1 MRWFG
6 GFSNPTAPPRAPA
19 DSARPWPNVPG
30 FWSVGQWAGYEVRTT
45 CTGRRF
51 VAVIGPCAIAR
62 GDLARLGTFG
72 VPDDVAWRW
81 PGSYTTVE
89 VTDEHTRVWTDLG
102 GAWPVYTTAVDGGV
116 YWASSSR
123 ALAGLTDTGPDLDR
137 LAAWLLA
144 PSVPVLLAGR
154 SAFTGVDLVPAGH
167 RLTVGRDGVVRTNR
181 MWSPRPRSGAAG
193 QRLRAEL
200 AAAMAVRVDA
210 ASAPTVDLSG
220 GYDSTALA
228 LLAHESAGPDQAV
241 TGVTVYPVGHPA
253 GGDLDYARLAAERSG
268 IAHRLMP
275 LDADHSPYT
284 SLRTVPVTD
293 EPAPSTVA
301 YARFSGQLHWM
312 RDTLGTDCHMTGDG
326 GDSLLCSPP
335 IMLADLLATGRNRR
349 GVVETIRW
357 ARLRRLPV
365 WPLVV
370 SAYRTSRTYRAD
382 ALASV
387 SVDLFTGVRK
397 ATPEG
402 DIGWCATDLVPPWAT
417 YEARARAAA
426 VASSMPERVQEPA
439 IGLFAATVAAE
450 GIADV
455 GRSARADIQLA
466 ETAGVPLHNPFTDS
480 RVVDAYLS
488 ISLHERPGPADY
500 KPVLRDALADLFPA
514 ELAAR
519 TTKGDFNPDHY
530 HGMRANLSELHALAE
545 GRLAALDL
553 VDPAEFRRTLTMT
566 AAGLPVAFST
576 VEPAVAAEVW
586 LRALADAPNV
596 VWTPVAAREE
606 AR

>member
-1 MRWFG
+1 M
-6 GFSNPTAPPRAPA
+6 
-19 DSARPWPNVPG
+19 
-30 FWSVGQWAGYEVRTT
+30 

-51 VAVIGPCAIAR
+51 VAVIGPSGIAR
-62 GDLARLGTFG
+62 RDLARLGTFG

-89 VTDEHTRVWTDLG
+89 VTDEFTRVWTDLG
-102 GAWPVYTTAVDGGV
+102 GAWPVYTTAADGGV

-123 ALAGLTDTGPDLDR
+123 ALAGLTHTGPNVDR

-154 SAFTGVDLVPAGH
+154 SAFAGVELVPAGH
-167 RLTVGRDGVVRTNR
+167 RLTVARDGVVRTNQ
-181 MWSPRPRSGAAG
+181 MWSPRPRPGAADH
-193 QRLRAEL
+193 RLRAEL
-200 AAAMAVRVDA
+200 AAAVAVRVVA

-228 LLAHESAGPDQAV
+228 LLAHESVGPDHAV
-241 TGVTVYPVGHPA
+241 TGVTVCPVGHPS
-253 GGDLDYARLAAERSG
+253 GGDLDYARLVAERSG

-275 LDADHSPYT
+275 LDADHAPYT
-284 SLRTVPVTD
+284 SLCAVPVTD

-301 YARFSGQLHWM
+301 HARFSGQLHWM
-312 RDTLGTDCHMTGDG
+312 RTTLGTDCHMTGDG

-365 WPLVV
+365 WSLLV
-370 SAYRTSRTYRAD
+370 SAYRTSRSNRAD
-382 ALASV
+382 ALARLSV
-387 SVDLFTGVRK
+387 ELFTGVRK
-397 ATPEG
+397 AVPKG
-402 DIGWCATDLVPPWAT
+402 DIGWCATDLVPSWAT
-417 YEARARAAA
+417 YDARARAAA
-426 VASSMPERVQEPA
+426 VASSVPQRFPEAA
-439 IGLFAATVAAE
+439 IGMFAATVAAE

-466 ETAGVPLHNPFTDS
+466 ETVGVPLHNPFTDS

-488 ISLHERPGPADY
+488 IPLDERPGSADY

-530 HGMRANLSELHALAE
+530 HGMRTNLPELHALAD
-545 GRLAALDL
+545 GQLAALGL
-553 VDPAEFRRTLTMT
+553 VDPVELRRTLAMT
-566 AAGLPVAFST
+566 AAGLPVPFST

-586 LRALADAPNV
+586 LRALADAPDV
-596 VWTPVAAREE
+596 VWTPVAAGEE
-606 AR
+606 AK